1 MALAVASVASK
12 QSNNPPHS
20 LGNSCGCCHIIF
32 RATNFSNISVS
43 TAESPKLASV
53 FEVDVLMCFE
63 TDKAE
68 FGILQP
74 PATSLYAAA
83 WQVEH
88 HVVHQEQ
95 EYV

>member
-1 MALAVASVASK
+1 MTLAVASVASK

-20 LGNSCGCCHIIF
+20 LGSSCGCCHTIF

-43 TAESPKLASV
+43 TAESLKLASLSGI
-53 FEVDVLMCFE
+53 DVLTCFE

-68 FGILQP
+68 FRILQL

-88 HVVHQEQ
+88 HVVHQEH